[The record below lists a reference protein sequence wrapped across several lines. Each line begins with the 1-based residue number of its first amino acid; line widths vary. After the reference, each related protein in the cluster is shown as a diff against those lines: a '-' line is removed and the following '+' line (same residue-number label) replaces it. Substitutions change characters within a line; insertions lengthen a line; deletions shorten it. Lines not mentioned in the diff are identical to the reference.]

1 MNRPIA
7 NQDIA
12 GSQRVLVVEDDPG
25 VRECVACLLHTKGCA
40 TVLAK
45 TVEEGIA
52 ALRSDDFDLIISDLR
67 LPDATG
73 LDVIRGAKDLD
84 PETPVIL
91 MTSYSSVESAIE
103 ALRLGA
109 VDYMIKPFDN
119 VDFMHAVQRALNER
133 QIKRENRILKR
144 SLRNARASDELIGN
158 SPPMKRV
165 LELIERVAVADA
177 SVLIQGESGTGKEL
191 AARAI
196 HATSPRAKGP
206 FVAINCGAIPADL
219 MESELFGHVKGA
231 YTGATSASE
240 GLIREAN
247 GGTLLLDEISELPL
261 NLQVKLLRVL
271 QEREVRPVGGSR
283 TYQVDVRFL
292 AATNRDLQ
300 AQIKEGQFREDLF
313 FRLNVI
319 NVWIPPLR
327 ERSGDVMH
335 LAQRFVDHY
344 SRKLGKQIRGINDE
358 LVEFLNTYHWP
369 GNVRELENL
378 IERAVILA
386 DSDTLTAKYFGD
398 VSATSAPS
406 SQSHEEPDNA
416 TTGEALFERKLSV
429 EEYIQEFIRHHQ
441 HEYTETELA
450 RMLGIGRKALWA
462 RRRKWQMHR
471 KGAPT
476 RGKESNTSSGVADG

>member
-1 MNRPIA
+1 MNKPIA
-7 NQDIA
+7 NQEIA
-12 GSQRVLVVEDDPG
+12 GNQRVLVVEDDPG
-25 VRECVACLLHTKGCA
+25 VRECVACLLRTQGCA

-45 TVEEGIA
+45 TVDEGLR
-52 ALRSDDFDLIISDLR
+52 ALRSDDFDLVISDLR
-67 LPDATG
+67 LPDSTG
-73 LDVIRGAKDLD
+73 LDVIRGVKELD
-84 PETPVIL
+84 PETPAIL

-119 VDFMHAVQRALNER
+119 IDFIHAVQRALNER

-144 SLRNARASDELIGN
+144 SLKNARASDELIGD
-158 SPPMKRV
+158 SPAMKRV

-196 HATSPRAKGP
+196 HTTSPRANGP
-206 FVAINCGAIPADL
+206 FVAINCGAIPPDL

-231 YTGATSASE
+231 YTGATAASE

-300 AQIKEGQFREDLF
+300 AQIKEGGFREDLF

-319 NVWIPPLR
+319 HVWIPPLR
-327 ERSGDVMH
+327 ERTGDVMH
-335 LAQRFVDHY
+335 LARRFIDHY
-344 SRKLGKQIRGINDE
+344 SRKLGKQISGVSDDLI
-358 LVEFLNTYHWP
+358 EFLNTYHWP

-386 DSDTLTAKYFGD
+386 DSDMLTAKYFGD
-398 VSATSAPS
+398 VSSSIAPQKSAAEADAGGKAAT
-406 SQSHEEPDNA
+406 
-416 TTGEALFERKLSV
+416 LFEHKLSV
-429 EEYIQEFIRHHQ
+429 EEYIQEFVRHHQ
-441 HEYTETELA
+441 QDFTETELA

-471 KGAPT
+471 KGGPS
-476 RGKESNTSSGVADG
+476 RDRESNTRSGVADG